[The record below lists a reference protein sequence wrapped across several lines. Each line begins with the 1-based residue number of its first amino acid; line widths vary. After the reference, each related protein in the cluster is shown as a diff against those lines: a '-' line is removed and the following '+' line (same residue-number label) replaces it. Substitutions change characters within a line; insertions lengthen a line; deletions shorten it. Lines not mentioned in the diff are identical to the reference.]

1 MPSSENFKTCTLL
14 EDTRCF
20 LNGCRLKFGDELL
33 TGYVRLTNE
42 YTCQLYTWNGVH
54 REELTITHLDLKF
67 PAFYTIQC
75 SLPCSQQPTSGPY
88 PGPSK
93 QDPHFRT

>member
-1 MPSSENFKTCTLL
+1 MPSSENSKTSTLL

-20 LNGCRLKFGDELL
+20 LNGCRLKFDAELF
-33 TGYVRLTNE
+33 TEYVSLANELTN
-42 YTCQLYTWNGVH
+42 QLHTWNGVH
-54 REELTITHLDLKF
+54 REKLTITYLDLKF

-75 SLPCSQQPTSGPY
+75 SLPCSQQPNSGSY
-88 PGPSK
+88 RGPDK